1 MPDTIAVGD
10 VLDRIPTG
18 PAHRAVLLVT
28 GAAWGFAAMEVL
40 LITFTLPVMTE
51 TWGLSGSAAGLL
63 GSASLAG
70 MVVGSWLGG
79 TLADRHGRRTTL
91 QAMVAGYAIASGL
104 TALAGG
110 FEVTLALRVVTGV
123 GIGGTAT
130 AATVYLS
137 EHLPTANRGSYLTYL
152 DAFWA
157 IGTIAAVLAAW
168 VLLGDLLPFS
178 TPVGF
183 SDWRLLF
190 AIGTLPILLVPVLQ
204 RFEESPYYLVQQGDT
219 TGARRRI
226 QALADASDTI
236 LDHDLGRSTL
246 VVSSQSTEDSGDG
259 GGLNQLF
266 APALRRRTAVVVL
279 AWFGANLGFYG
290 VFIWLPDTVG
300 AASLVG
306 GTYQYLLLAGLVQIP
321 GYLSAAALV
330 DRVGPRL
337 TLGTYL
343 LGSGIATSVFAAAL
357 PGVTPGVLSGFWP
370 FLLGLLAV
378 SFFSVGAFGALRAY
392 TPSLFPTAVRSTG
405 GGVAEGVGR
414 GAGILGPVVAGS
426 LVSAGYVVALAPLV
440 AGFLLAGVVV
450 LTLGATTHG
459 AVLD

>member
-91 QAMVAGYAIASGL
+91 QAMIAGYAIASGL

-219 TGARRRI
+219 TGTRRRI
-226 QALADASDTI
+226 QALANGDASLG
-236 LDHDLGRSTL
+236 LDRSRL
-246 VVSSQSTEDSGDG
+246 VVSAHPEGEPAER

-440 AGFLLAGVVV
+440 AGFLIAGVVV